1 MNIAILTRLPNYYS
15 EQRLRE
21 EAEKRGHSVLL
32 VAYPKCSISL
42 DPKQTGVFYEG
53 KTLDD
58 VDVIIPRLTA
68 GSVSYGAA
76 IARQLEV
83 MGVYTTA
90 SSIAITRAFDYIR
103 SLQVMQRAGVD
114 IPKTVFMREAE
125 QGSGILS
132 DFNFPVT
139 VRPATAT
146 RGGGPVV
153 AETSKAAT
161 GLMDA
166 FSKSAIS
173 FMVQERIGEDPLDVV
188 AMFIGS
194 KVVASIQ
201 RPSGEPVTSV
211 KLTDEEN
218 KIVAKAAKAIG
229 LAVCIVQL
237 VRTTKGT
244 FVTGVEV
251 TPSLEIFEK
260 ATDRNIAEKIIEYI
274 ELNAKRRNKKDRI
287 GA

>member
-1 MNIAILTRLPNYYS
+1 MNIAILTRLPSYFS
-15 EQRLRE
+15 EQRLSE
-21 EAEKRGHSVLL
+21 EAKKRGHDVAL
-32 VAYPKCSISL
+32 VPYPKCSISL
-42 DPKQTGVFYEG
+42 DPGKTGVYYEG
-53 KTLDD
+53 GALDAL
-58 VDVIIPRLTA
+58 DVIVPRLSA

-103 SLQVMQRAGVD
+103 ALQVMQRSGVV

-125 QGSGILS
+125 QWSGPLS
-132 DFNFPVT
+132 DFNLPVI

-161 GLMDA
+161 ALMDA

-173 FMVQERIGEDPLDVV
+173 FMVQERVGEEPVDVAALV
-188 AMFIGS
+188 VGS
-194 KVVASIQ
+194 RVVASVQ
-201 RPSGEPVTSV
+201 RTDTQYTAA

-218 KIVAKAAKAIG
+218 KIVLKAAKAIG
-229 LAVCIVQL
+229 LTVCGVQL
-237 VRTTKGT
+237 TRTAKGAY
-244 FVTGVEV
+244 VTGVEA
-251 TPSLEIFEK
+251 TPSLETYEK
-260 ATDRNIAEKIIEYI
+260 ATQRNVAEKIIDYI
-274 ELNAKRRNKKDRI
+274 ELNAKRRNKKDRV